1 MKKYKLTIVVETS
14 EEVQFMLFNHD
25 VIDGFELTRDG
36 DNLTDDFKLK
46 YAYIEKVEKLEK

>member
-14 EEVQFMLFNHD
+14 EEVQFTLFDHD

-36 DNLTDDFKLK
+36 DNLGDEFKLK